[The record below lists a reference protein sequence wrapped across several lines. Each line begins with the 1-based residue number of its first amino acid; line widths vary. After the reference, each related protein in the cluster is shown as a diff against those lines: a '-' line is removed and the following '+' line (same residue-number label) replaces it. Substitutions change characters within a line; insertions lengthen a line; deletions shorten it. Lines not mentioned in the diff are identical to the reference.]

1 MYERFTDRARKVF
14 QLANQEAQRLN
25 HEYIGTEH
33 ILLGLIKEGSGVAAH
48 VLKTLDLDLRK
59 MRLEIEKLVKCGPDM
74 ITMGKMP
81 QTPRTKM
88 IVEEAMIAARK
99 RHHNH
104 VGTEHILIGLLRV
117 KEGNAFVV
125 LDNLGLTEDIVSD
138 VDMLL
143 GINQPESKKAEN
155 LQDQIIGMKKSTN
168 DQHREFLLQIAN
180 ALSVYVVDADSK
192 KALESISQ
200 IAKDALTG

>member
-88 IVEEAMIAARK
+88 IVEEAMIAARQ